1 MEYYINMR
9 PNRPFNA
16 IVVGKHASMQQI
28 MFSPE
33 EHARSRSNSPNRSSM
48 VGVGRKEN
56 GQDRGAGGAG
66 GSDGENNEE
75 GEGGVVQKK
84 KTTVLMKKDGVET
97 TPG

>member
-48 VGVGRKEN
+48 VKKEN
-56 GQDRGAGGAG
+56 GQDKAIG
-66 GSDGENNEE
+66 GSDAENDDLE
-75 GEGGVVQKK
+75 GIVQKK